1 MKVGIVSDS
10 HDNRTLLKLAAE
22 DAVAHGA
29 EAFFHCGDV
38 VSPNTLWVFQPLGKP
53 VHVIH
58 GNNQGDLNNMYA
70 LVNKPDSVVNYHGQ
84 DAAFEISGKRV
95 FLVHYPH
102 YAEALALTGDYDLV
116 CCGHDHK
123 ASVKEV
129 SNIKGGSTTLAN
141 PGTAAGIG
149 AQPTY
154 ILADLDD
161 MSFEIM
167 DVPVPEGY
175 QASILK
181 KP

>member
-10 HDNRTLLKLAAE
+10 HDNRTLLKAAAE
-22 DAVAHGA
+22 DAIARGA

-58 GNNQGDLNNMYA
+58 GNNQGDLNNMFA
-70 LVNKPDSVVNYHGQ
+70 LVSKPDSVVQYHGQ
-84 DAAFEISGKRV
+84 DADFEIAGKRV

-102 YAEALALTGDYDLV
+102 YAEALALTGNYDLI
-116 CCGHDHK
+116 CCGHNHK
-123 ASVKEV
+123 AAVTCIDHV
-129 SNIKGGSTTLAN
+129 KGGTTIVAN
-141 PGTAAGIG
+141 PGTSAGIG

-154 ILADLDD
+154 IMADLKH
-161 MSFEIM
+161 MTFEILS
-167 DVPVPEGY
+167 VPVTDGY